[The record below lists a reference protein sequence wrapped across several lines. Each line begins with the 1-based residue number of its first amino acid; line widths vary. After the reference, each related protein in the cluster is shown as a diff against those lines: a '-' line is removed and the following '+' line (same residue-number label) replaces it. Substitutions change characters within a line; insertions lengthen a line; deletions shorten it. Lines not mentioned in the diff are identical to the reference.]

1 MKRSLLSV
9 FLIGIL
15 GMCALQANE
24 KSGVFIGADV
34 GYALNVSHESLD
46 LQGNTGSS
54 SFSTQAS
61 STGVIFNLSY
71 GLRVGYQQYFG
82 NYNGL
87 RIYGNFNYSNFGSDS
102 MMKYGANVDYLL
114 NFSDTD
120 SPWGLFVGVGYE
132 WMGGKSKDVLEREKE
147 NPVVPTQKIKTD
159 GLLVNVGLSKI
170 YNNHHRIEFGARV
183 PLYTYNDIDT
193 PNIKVF
199 KRTLTT
205 IYFGYSYSF

>member
-15 GMCALQANE
+15 GMSALQANE

-34 GYALNVSHESLD
+34 GSSLNVAHGSLN
-46 LQGNTGSS
+46 LTLNTDTSS
-54 SFSTQAS
+54 SSTQS
-61 STGVIFNLSY
+61 SAATVVFNLSY

-87 RIYGNFNYSNFGSDS
+87 RVYGNFNYSHFGSDS

-114 NFSDTD
+114 NFSDSD

-132 WMGGKSKDVLEREKE
+132 WMGGKIKDLFERRKQDLL
-147 NPVVPTQKIKTD
+147 PTEKIKTD

-170 YNNHHRIEFGARV
+170 YNNHHRIEFGAKI
-183 PLYTYNDIDT
+183 PLYTYQDIDT
-193 PNIKVF
+193 PTIKISQ
-199 KRTLTT
+199 RTLSVL
-205 IYFGYSYSF
+205 YFGYSYSF